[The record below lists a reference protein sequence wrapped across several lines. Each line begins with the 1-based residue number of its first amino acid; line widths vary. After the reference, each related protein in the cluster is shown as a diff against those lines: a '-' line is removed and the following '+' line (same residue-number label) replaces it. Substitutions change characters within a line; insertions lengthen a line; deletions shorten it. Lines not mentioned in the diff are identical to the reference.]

1 MIQIVFTPAVQWT
14 FLVGLCY
21 TPRVSKSPADLE
33 INGHPLVSLNG
44 AFVLI
49 ALYCTYYI
57 YLDRLF
63 GMAYS
68 VVAAP
73 PLYLFA
79 QVFFASVGRTLA
91 WRYALAIHLL
101 SWAIQLVSHCLLERR
116 KPALLSALQA
126 SMLVGPL
133 FSFTEIL
140 FLGGYRRSLYNR
152 VHARAKREIDI
163 ARGRLSPPSSPSK
176 PRRR

>member
-63 GMAYS
+63 GTYEDGS
-68 VVAAP
+68 
-73 PLYLFA
+73 
-79 QVFFASVGRTLA
+79 
-91 WRYALAIHLL
+91 RYQKHT
-101 SWAIQLVSHCLLERR
+101 
-116 KPALLSALQA
+116 K
-126 SMLVGPL
+126 G
-133 FSFTEIL
+133 
-140 FLGGYRRSLYNR
+140 
-152 VHARAKREIDI
+152 D
-163 ARGRLSPPSSPSK
+163 RGKSQ
-176 PRRR
+176 

>member
-21 TPRVSKSPADLE
+21 SPRVSKSPADLE

-91 WRYALAIHLL
+91 WRDARALPLL
-101 SWAIQLVSHCLLERR
+101 SGAMQRGSPEAIAPEISPATICWPSGR
-116 KPALLSALQA
+116 KVKEVP
-126 SMLVGPL
+126 M
-133 FSFTEIL
+133 TEI
-140 FLGGYRRSLYNR
+140 
-152 VHARAKREIDI
+152 
-163 ARGRLSPPSSPSK
+163 SPV
-176 PRRR
+176 PR